1 METNTFTRSII
12 PWLFMQ
18 HSEYTSV
25 LEDVADRIIA
35 SHLTHYTSSLIGEEL
50 FDEEELEF
58 ALHKAMET
66 CKAAGMPLSN
76 HFRMIFI
83 SKEGNLRRDWLV
95 SDLGFHLV
103 ILNKEVTSPLSARL
117 KIQVLTRTVH

>member
-1 METNTFTRSII
+1 METNTFARSII
-12 PWLFMQ
+12 PHFFTNDD
-18 HSEYTSV
+18 YGSV
-25 LEDVADRIIA
+25 MDAVADRIIA
-35 SHLTHYTSSLIGEEL
+35 SHLTHYTSSLIREEL
-50 FDEEELEF
+50 FDEDELEQ

-66 CKAAGMPLSN
+66 CTAAGMPLNN

-83 SKEGNLRRDWLV
+83 SSAGSLRRDWLV

-103 ILNKEVTSPLSARL
+103 ILNKEVTSPLAARL

>member
-1 METNTFTRSII
+1 METNSFTQSII

-18 HSEYTSV
+18 NNEYASV
-25 LEDVADRIIA
+25 LDDVADRIIA
-35 SHLTHYTSSLIGEEL
+35 SHLTHYTSSLIGKEL
-50 FDEEELEF
+50 FDEEELEL

-66 CKAAGMPLSN
+66 CTAAGMPLGN

-83 SKEGNLRRDWLV
+83 SAGANLRRDWLV

-103 ILNKEVTSPLSARL
+103 ILNKEVTSPLAAKL

>member
-1 METNTFTRSII
+1 METVSISQGII

-18 HSEYTSV
+18 NAHAS
-25 LEDVADRIIA
+25 LLDDVADRIIA
-35 SHLTHYTSSLIGEEL
+35 SHLIHYTSTLLSDDL
-50 FDEEELEF
+50 FDEDELEL

-66 CKAAGMPLSN
+66 CNAAGMPLAN

-83 SKEGNLRRDWLV
+83 STGGDLRRDWLV

-103 ILNKEVTSPLSARL
+103 ILNKEITSARAARL
-117 KIQVLTRTVH
+117 KIQVLTRNIH